1 MAKYTLIVITGILV
15 VVIGAILIREPS
27 REAMTSVVPVAAAV
41 PAILLHE
48 PVPLHAVEHAIE
60 GLPIW
65 RASATQKPTL
75 LLLSNAFQLQA
86 PPAELS
92 AKVDSLAANGTRE
105 ELGLQGNPQASDPL
119 LLPTMALDIA
129 LRAGWF
135 GRVFWALPLRNQEQT
150 LSPDGLR
157 RQLLEEGLLDAAEA
171 DSLRLEGNVIRGQVR
186 GLPLVAATLSNL
198 PEVAGPVVV
207 HIDQSYFQQLYKNEV
222 ATPVFPIIYDTLAG
236 LRNRRLPVYAVTFDQ
251 GNLDGRIALD
261 VRFTAEFIRPLLEH
275 PETFEQPA
283 PELWKRQADVL
294 YLANFF
300 QKERVAEINLTME
313 KEAPQAAWVK
323 YNLFHSAAEHKDGSA
338 ALNYLAEAVRR
349 DRIYAL
355 EYLDLAQ
362 IAYDKKRPDEALR
375 MLGLAADALPEM
387 AQIRIQKAQLASELG
402 ERDQALTMVEEL
414 RKLPWSKH
422 YYAGIPSYLEGF
434 EHFLTTN
441 GSAPP
446 PLPRHGSGAGNP

>member
-1 MAKYTLIVITGILV
+1 MAKYPLVVIAGILV
-15 VVIGAILIREPS
+15 VVIGAILSSAPS
-27 REAMTSVVPVAAAV
+27 RDALPSMVPVAAAV

-48 PVPLHAVEHAIE
+48 PVPLHAVEHAVE
-60 GLPIW
+60 ALPLW

-86 PPAELS
+86 PPKELL
-92 AKVDSLAANGTRE
+92 AKVDGLAANGTRE
-105 ELGLQGNPQASDPL
+105 ELARQGNPQASDPL

-135 GRVFWALPLRNQEQT
+135 GQIFWALPLRDHEQA

-186 GLPLVAATLSNL
+186 GLPLVAAALSNL
-198 PEVAGPVVV
+198 PELAGPVVIHV
-207 HIDQSYFQQLYKNEV
+207 DQSYFQQLYKNEV

-236 LRNRRLPVYAVTFDQ
+236 LRNRRLLVCAVSFDQ

-283 PELWKRQADVL
+283 PELWKRQSDVL

-300 QKERVAEINLTME
+300 QKERVGELNLAME

-362 IAYDKKRPDEALR
+362 MAYEKKRPDEAMR
-375 MLGLAADALPEM
+375 MLGLAAEALPEM
-387 AQIRIQKAQLASELG
+387 AQIRIQMAQLASEMG
-402 ERDQALTMVEEL
+402 ERDRALELIGAL
-414 RKLPWSKH
+414 RKLSWSKY
-422 YYAGIPSYLEGF
+422 YYAGIPDYLEGF

-441 GSAPP
+441 GSAPS
-446 PLPRHGSGAGNP
+446 PLPRFGIGDGNR